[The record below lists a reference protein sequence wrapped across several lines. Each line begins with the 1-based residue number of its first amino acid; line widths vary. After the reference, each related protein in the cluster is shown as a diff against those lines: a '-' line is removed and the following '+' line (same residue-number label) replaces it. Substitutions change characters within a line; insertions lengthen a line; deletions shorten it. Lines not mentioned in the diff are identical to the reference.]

1 MSKIVSINSWPDSQL
16 CMDCDNGEF
25 IQSEIFDH
33 SDYLCF
39 VACLESNGLICP
51 KRTINGVI
59 ETEIKSAI
67 PQGGKK
73 CLIE

>member
-1 MSKIVSINSWPDSQL
+1 
-16 CMDCDNGEF
+16 MDCDNGEF

-39 VACLESNGLICP
+39 VVCLESNGLICP
-51 KRTINGVI
+51 KRTINGKI

-67 PQGGKK
+67 PQGG
-73 CLIE
+73 ENV

>member
-39 VACLESNGLICP
+39 VACLESNGLNCP
-51 KRTINGVI
+51 KRTINGEI

-67 PQGGKK
+67 SQGDEK